1 MSTDKSYEK
10 IKADLDAEIAWFE
23 SGNVNIQDA
32 VSHYKK
38 AKKLLAELEDI
49 LNKTKLDI
57 QKLD

>member
-10 IKADLDAEIAWFE
+10 IKAELDAEIAWFE
-23 SGNVNIQDA
+23 SGNVTIQEA
-32 VSHYKK
+32 VEHYKK

-49 LNKTKLDI
+49 LDKTKLEI